1 MAPDISI
8 SACFRC
14 TRTEFDWNPVGD
26 SLKTAGLNGPS
37 FGSHRL
43 TAAARRVPA
52 WYNYGGVCRPRLG
65 YMCFKCLDQ
74 QHHTRHRNA
83 VATLHRQLHAVLLQ
97 ISISYIYDFVF
108 PSSHKQWRLL
118 NRHNY
123 MQRKRTLLLFLGG
136 APGSNNWIYDLH
148 KQLQH
153 QRTGGAI
160 RKGRTYYSSS
170 VVDRS
175 DLYTILCE
183 FLI

>member
-1 MAPDISI
+1 MTLAVTKLFCSRLTPAAMASVDTSI
-8 SACFRC
+8 SVCSLC
-14 TRTEFDWNPVGD
+14 TGTEVVWSPVGD
-26 SLKTAGLNGPS
+26 SSK
-37 FGSHRL
+37 
-43 TAAARRVPA
+43 
-52 WYNYGGVCRPRLG
+52 G
-65 YMCFKCLDQ
+65 YMCSKCLDQ
-74 QHHTRHRNA
+74 QHLTRHRNA
-83 VATLHRQLHAVLLQ
+83 VVTLHRQLHAVSPQ
-97 ISISYIYDFVF
+97 ISIPYIYDFVF
-108 PSSHKQWRLL
+108 PTSHKQWRLL

-123 MQRKRTLLLFLGG
+123 VQRKRTLHFVMRG

-160 RKGRTYYSSS
+160 RKGRRYYSSS